1 MGKAAKQLGK
11 IINLNLG
18 HGSIVRPLGPCVLR
32 IVPET
37 HNGKLR
43 LRVWGEDGVEIEP
56 FKLGECPKSLPDKD

>member
-43 LRVWGEDGVEIEP
+43 LRVWGEDGVEIKP
-56 FKLGECPKSLPDKD
+56 FKVADSACNNGDG

>member
-1 MGKAAKQLGK
+1 MAASKGK
-11 IINLNLG
+11 IINLNIG

-43 LRVWGEDGVEIEP
+43 LRVYGEDGVEIKP
-56 FKLGECPKSLPDKD
+56 FKLPDSACKGGNG